1 LNDTPLKIASRLGA
15 YRFASLILT
24 QKTSINIQAN
34 TLKLVFD
41 LLKNG
46 TVVNAR
52 TKEENS
58 PMHIAVQLN
67 NTEIGRALK
76 KNRFIN
82 TTITI

>member
-1 LNDTPLKIASRLGA
+1 VL
-15 YRFASLILT
+15 
-24 QKTSINIQAN
+24 
-34 TLKLVFD
+34 D

-46 TVVNAR
+46 TGVNAR

>member
-1 LNDTPLKIASRLGA
+1 VL
-15 YRFASLILT
+15 
-24 QKTSINIQAN
+24 
-34 TLKLVFD
+34 D

-46 TVVNAR
+46 EDVNAQK
-52 TKEENS
+52 KEENTS
-58 PMHIAVQLN
+58 MHIAVQLN